1 MLDNIE
7 DKYEDDEFDDIEPSP
22 KSIKPDSILP
32 SLENKNINNLLLK
45 QKTQIVKDADF
56 SDDYDDEPLP

>member
-7 DKYEDDEFDDIEPSP
+7 DEYEDDEFDDIEPSP

-45 QKTQIVKDADF
+45 QKTQMVKEVDF